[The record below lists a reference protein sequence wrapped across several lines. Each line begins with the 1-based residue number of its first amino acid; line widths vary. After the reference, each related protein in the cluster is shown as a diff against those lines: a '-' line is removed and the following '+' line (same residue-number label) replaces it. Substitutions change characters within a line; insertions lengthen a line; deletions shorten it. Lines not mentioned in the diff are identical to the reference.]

1 MMQLPQFGTV
11 TNPNTQQAQ
20 LIQEMQARYKTF
32 LNTGNPN
39 APGLPQWNT
48 VSSSSTNA
56 ILLGGSG
63 PAPIAACTPSFWGS
77 SVPYDYQVYD
87 L

>member
-1 MMQLPQFGTV
+1 MTQLLQFGTAS
-11 TNPNTQQAQ
+11 NPNTQQAQ
-20 LIQEMQARYKTF
+20 LIQEIQARYKAF

-39 APGLPQWNT
+39 SPVFAQWNT
-48 VSSSSTNA
+48 ASSSSTNA

-63 PAPIAACTPSFWGS
+63 PAPIDACTPSFWGS
-77 SVPYDYQVYD
+77 AVPYDYQVYD